1 MDLTVP
7 RIRRG
12 RKLSDPARTF
22 CARLLADV
30 RGISEQ
36 YAADLLKESP
46 EAAPQH
52 LWQMA
57 HAAIADGATTIPHF
71 DVWLMGEIRRRLS

>member
-1 MDLTVP
+1 MDLTIP

-30 RGISEQ
+30 RGITEQ
-36 YAADLLKESP
+36 HAAELLKASDD
-46 EAAPQH
+46 AAPPH

-57 HAAIADGATTIPHF
+57 HAAIADGASTIPHF
-71 DVWLMGEIRRRLS
+71 DSWVMGEIRRRLS

>member
-30 RGISEQ
+30 RGITEQ
-36 YAADLLKESP
+36 HAAELLKASDD
-46 EAAPQH
+46 AAPPH

-57 HAAIADGATTIPHF
+57 RTAVEDGASTIPHF
-71 DVWLMGEIRRRLS
+71 DSWLMGEIRRRLS